1 MTHLLLSLLLVL
13 ASVVGAAWLVPMDDA
28 QTEHLKAYGL
38 TYWVLERG
46 ADCEW
51 LLNYRG
57 GSWLLPELEGLSRE
71 ALVRGVTIERVD
83 AGAEGHI
90 RAEVESGN
98 MESLKLELAPR
109 VAVYAPPGYQP
120 WDDAVMLALDYA
132 GIPFDHIWDEEVLAG
147 DLADYDWLH
156 LHHEDFTGQYG
167 KFGASYLAADWFVEQ
182 RESFEAAARAAGYAT
197 VPEHKLAVALE
208 IADYVES
215 GGFLF
220 AMCSAPAT
228 LDTALAAAEVDIVDP
243 VLDGT
248 PVSPNANARLDYDR
262 CFAFTDFEAVLD
274 PDVYE
279 ISTIATPRDR
289 DLLELPAGVRPTFTL
304 FEFAA
309 KFDPVP
315 TLLTQCHARTIPE
328 FMGQDTAWNLANVR
342 DDVVVLATIDGLDE
356 AKYLYGIRGEGT
368 FSFLAGH
375 DPEDFKHF
383 VGDPP
388 TELSLFPNSPGYRL
402 ILNNVLFPAAEKKPL
417 KT

>member
-1 MTHLLLSLLLVL
+1 MLRPILSLLLVT
-13 ASVVGAAWLVPMDDA
+13 AVACPAAYLVPMDEA
-28 QTEHLKAYGL
+28 QADHLKAYGVA
-38 TYWVLERG
+38 YWVLERG
-46 ADCEW
+46 AECEW

-57 GSWLLPELEGLSRE
+57 GSWLLPELEGLTQQA
-71 ALVRGVTIERVD
+71 ALRGVTLERVD
-83 AGAEGHI
+83 PGAEARI
-90 RAEVESGN
+90 RAVVEQEN
-98 MESLKLELAPR
+98 MEAVKLEKAPR

-120 WDDAVMLALDYA
+120 WDDAVMLALTYA
-132 GIPFDHIWDEEVLAG
+132 EIPYDRIWDDAVQAG
-147 DLADYDWLH
+147 ALEDYDWLH

-167 KFGASYLAADWFVEQ
+167 KFGASYYNNDWFVEQ
-182 RESFEAAARAAGYAT
+182 RREFEAAAAEAGFAT
-197 VPEHKLAVALE
+197 VPEHKLATALA

-228 LDTALAAAEVDIVDP
+228 LDAALAARELDIVDP

-248 PVSPNANARLDYDR
+248 PLSPAVNERLDYSQ
-262 CFAFTDFEAVLD
+262 CFAFTDFEVVTD

-279 ISTIATPRDR
+279 ITSIASPRDR
-289 DLLELPAGVRPTFTL
+289 GLLDLPQGFRPTFTL

-315 TLLTQCHARTIPE
+315 TILTQNHVHTIPG

-342 DDVVVLATIDGLDE
+342 DAVVVLATVDGLEE
-356 AKYLYGIRGEGT
+356 AKYLYGVRGAGA

-375 DPEDFKHF
+375 DPEDFQHF

-388 TELSLFPNSPGYRL
+388 TELSLYRHSPGYRL